1 MVMDVCLQFLIAV
14 HFVFAC
20 IFTYRLLPEQ
30 ERRVGIGGC
39 MRQYGCCTRAFVGD
53 CVLLVVLLA
62 ASRCSPSGSIVGY
75 TALAQSLG
83 CCWMYCVSREFTRQ
97 VWHATWFVLTVF
109 ANAGAQ
115 VD

>member
-1 MVMDVCLQFLIAV
+1 MDVCLQFLIAV

-20 IFTYRLLPEQ
+20 IFMYRVLPEQ
-30 ERRVGIGGC
+30 LRRVGIGFL
-39 MRQYGCCTRAFVGD
+39 RQDGRCTRAFVGD
-53 CVLLVVLLA
+53 CALLVVLLA
-62 ASRCSPSGSIVGY
+62 ASQCSPCGSIAGY

-97 VWHATWFVLTVF
+97 VWHTTWFVLTVF